1 MHWPR
6 LVERGR
12 MKAPARLR
20 LAEEG
25 ALKGVREDPL
35 RDHGK
40 PAAGRSLE
48 AALRQRVGTCC
59 ARCGS
64 SPPASACE
72 ARFRLTLGAPSTSNL
87 RTTFSDINAGSARS
101 AVGQSHQ
108 ETVRPDSTHSSQRR
122 SSQQAT
128 GLSWNLTFAE
138 GAERVSDGKS
148 GRSQVAITDRGKVP
162 AEVACRMVQ
171 IEPRRAADCA
181 SRLRVWPWCRGAARR
196 IGKDGSDPRPAA
208 PAQGF
213 IGYHHRA
220 RDGTEFIARRCHP
233 AIRAGWR

>member
-108 ETVRPDSTHSSQRR
+108 ETVRPDSTQCRPYLLRTESRNAVAPIAAQTQLKESTPPGVNPIASVVAFHLTRSTSSVE
-122 SSQQAT
+122 T
-128 GLSWNLTFAE
+128 GAAE
-138 GAERVSDGKS
+138 LPQD
-148 GRSQVAITDRGKVP
+148 
-162 AEVACRMVQ
+162 CRMNVAT
-171 IEPRRAADCA
+171 AAISSLFSNC
-181 SRLRVWPWCRGAARR
+181 PNG
-196 IGKDGSDPRPAA
+196 GMPKG
-208 PAQGF
+208 
-213 IGYHHRA
+213 
-220 RDGTEFIARRCHP
+220 
-233 AIRAGWR
+233 

>member
-1 MHWPR
+1 MISMHRPR

-87 RTTFSDINAGSARS
+87 RTTFSDINAGSATS

-108 ETVRPDSTHSSQRR
+108 ETVRPDPTHSSRR
-122 SSQQAT
+122 FNRRPVIPVAKGDPNGCGFRET
-128 GLSWNLTFAE
+128 KAHARWLT
-138 GAERVSDGKS
+138 
-148 GRSQVAITDRGKVP
+148 
-162 AEVACRMVQ
+162 
-171 IEPRRAADCA
+171 
-181 SRLRVWPWCRGAARR
+181 
-196 IGKDGSDPRPAA
+196 
-208 PAQGF
+208 
-213 IGYHHRA
+213 
-220 RDGTEFIARRCHP
+220 
-233 AIRAGWR
+233 